1 MRGLSG
7 LKRNFGYQMVYR
19 ILLVVT
25 PLITS
30 PYLARVL
37 GVEALGQYSASQ
49 AFVNYFI
56 LFAMLGIEN
65 YGNRTVARVQ
75 DDKWER
81 SAAFWNIYIIQVIA
95 TCCSIAAF
103 LLLVEM
109 LIKPEVRLVYLM
121 QGLWLIDS
129 LLNIN
134 WFFWGCEQF
143 KLTVTRNIVIKI
155 ASIAGILL
163 FVKSPRDLWIY
174 VMIVCMSGVLAE
186 GSLWFF
192 LPRYIEK
199 PKVQWQEVLQNVAP
213 ILQLFIPVLAS
224 SVFHIMD
231 KTMLNILS
239 NDANSGYYYN
249 ADKIINVPLQLITG
263 MSAVMLPRV
272 ANTLH
277 TEGSGKVKE
286 LLSKSAELTLFL
298 TCAIAFGIGAI
309 SDSFVPFFFGDG
321 YEPCILL
328 IKVFVPVLIIKALSD
343 FVRGQYLIPTG
354 KDKIYTIAVFGG
366 ALSNV
371 VANYILIRQYGALG
385 ATIGTLIAE
394 FIVLVIQVVGAK
406 KDLPLKEII
415 GTNGIY
421 IVFGIIMFA
430 VVAALSL
437 YMAGSGIVKV
447 AALILAGAVV
457 YMLLCVGYWRINKK
471 SIFARYVTWNRK

>member
-1 MRGLSG
+1 M
-7 LKRNFGYQMVYR
+7 
-19 ILLVVT
+19 
-25 PLITS
+25 
-30 PYLARVL
+30 
-37 GVEALGQYSASQ
+37 
-49 AFVNYFI
+49 
-56 LFAMLGIEN
+56 
-65 YGNRTVARVQ
+65 
-75 DDKWER
+75 
-81 SAAFWNIYIIQVIA
+81 
-95 TCCSIAAF
+95 
-103 LLLVEM
+103 
-109 LIKPEVRLVYLM
+109 
-121 QGLWLIDS
+121 
-129 LLNIN
+129 
-134 WFFWGCEQF
+134 
-143 KLTVTRNIVIKI
+143 
-155 ASIAGILL
+155 
-163 FVKSPRDLWIY
+163 
-174 VMIVCMSGVLAE
+174 
-186 GSLWFF
+186 
-192 LPRYIEK
+192 
-199 PKVQWQEVLQNVAP
+199 
-213 ILQLFIPVLAS
+213 AS
-224 SVFHIMD
+224 SISSV
-231 KTMLNILS
+231 T
-239 NDANSGYYYN
+239 
-249 ADKIINVPLQLITG
+249 
-263 MSAVMLPRV
+263 
-272 ANTLH
+272 
-277 TEGSGKVKE
+277 
-286 LLSKSAELTLFL
+286 
-298 TCAIAFGIGAI
+298 IAFGIGAI